1 MGVLYATGQSRLPTT
16 KCASLSI
23 SGLHAGFDCRRSSH
37 SDTQDAVVPKH
48 HEVPIPRN
56 PSPLNPLALNE
67 REGRAYRFFQIIGA
81 PALSSGFECEFWG
94 RLVLQLANADD
105 AIFHATVALGIL
117 LEDMHNWPISW
128 PVPRQAPPTERTAD
142 ALRHYQTALQQL
154 FVPVVGKESVNAI
167 SLASAVVF
175 ACIETLCGSA
185 RNATKLISSG
195 IGILTQLEASIL
207 SLANLE
213 SFAPFVSVF
222 VRLDSYMREV
232 CNPRIPDSAGKSLTA
247 TQLLQTEHHVRPKP
261 PVFRHIRPCPPVFGS
276 LREANRQLEILENL
290 CLFVVEQQEK
300 PREVQSMPTRTS
312 CQSMYQD
319 WLEAFNASSIS
330 TNDENSHALLHIRR
344 LDLYL
349 TLHGPEDTCPQS
361 GWDYFLPEF
370 IEMLTNGSSASRWQ
384 HMSFVLGGG
393 FIMPLCRLA
402 LRCRHPSTRRAAIH
416 ILRGARRRDGQ
427 LEGMLAARV
436 LERIVDVEEDGLGE
450 ITEARDVPEAAR
462 VAGVLA
468 KFLSGK
474 GRAKLTYSRAAGP
487 SFALPFPLKNLTSTP
502 RALVEEELS
511 GGSHF
516 KGD

>member
-1 MGVLYATGQSRLPTT
+1 MTKVKRGQRKRAWAPKSRNG
-16 KCASLSI
+16 CAVCKSQSMSI
-23 SGLHAGFDCRRSSH
+23 SQRRIKCDEKLPCANCLNAGFDCHRSSP

-48 HEVPIPRN
+48 HEVPIRRN

-94 RLVLQLANADD
+94 RLVLQLANAYD
-105 AIFHATVALGIL
+105 AIFHATVALGLL

-128 PVPRQAPPTERTAD
+128 PVPRQAPPTERTAN

-154 FVPVVGKESVNAI
+154 FVPVVGKESANAI

-175 ACIETLCGSA
+175 ACIETLCGDA
-185 RNATKLISSG
+185 RNAMKLISSG
-195 IGILTQLEASIL
+195 ISILTQLEASIS

-222 VRLDSYMREV
+222 VRLDSYMRE
-232 CNPRIPDSAGKSLTA
+232 
-247 TQLLQTEHHVRPKP
+247 LLQTEHHVRPKP
-261 PVFRHIRPCPPVFGS
+261 PVFRHLRPCPPVFGS

-290 CLFVVEQQEK
+290 CLFVVEQQDT

-370 IEMLTNGSSASRWQ
+370 IEMLTYGASASRWQ
-384 HMSFVLGGG
+384 HTSFVLGGG

-436 LERIVDVEEDGLGE
+436 LERIVDAEEDGLGE
-450 ITEARDVPEAAR
+450 NTESRDVPEAAR
-462 VAGVLA
+462 VAGVLV

-474 GRAKLTYSRAAGP
+474 RRAKLTYSRAAGP
-487 SFALPFPLKNLTSTP
+487 NGV

-516 KGD
+516 WGD

>member
-1 MGVLYATGQSRLPTT
+1 MLDSTATVPLTATRRTLWSQSIT
-16 KCASLSI
+16 K
-23 SGLHAGFDCRRSSH
+23 
-37 SDTQDAVVPKH
+37 
-48 HEVPIPRN
+48 
-56 PSPLNPLALNE
+56 
-67 REGRAYRFFQIIGA
+67 AYRFFQIIGA

-94 RLVLQLANADD
+94 QLVLQLANADD
-105 AIFHATVALGIL
+105 AIFHATVALGLL

-128 PVPRQAPPTERTAD
+128 PVPRQAPPTERTAN

-154 FVPVVGKESVNAI
+154 VVPVVGKESANVI

-175 ACIETLCGSA
+175 ACIETLCGNA
-185 RNATKLISSG
+185 RNATNLIFSG
-195 IGILTQLEASIL
+195 IGILTQLEACIS

-213 SFAPFVSVF
+213 SFAPILSVF
-222 VRLDSYMREV
+222 VRLDSYTREV
-232 CNPRIPDSAGKSLTA
+232 CNARIPVSAGKSLTTA
-247 TQLLQTEHHVRPKP
+247 QLLQTEHYVRPKP
-261 PVFRHIRPCPPVFGS
+261 PVFRHVRPCLPVFGN
-276 LREANRQLEILENL
+276 LREANRQLENLENL
-290 CLFVVEQQEK
+290 CLFMVEQQEK
-300 PREVQSMPTRTS
+300 PREVHSMPTRTS

-319 WLEAFNASSIS
+319 WLKAFNASPIS

-344 LDLYL
+344 LDVYL

-370 IEMLTNGSSASRWQ
+370 TEMLTYAASAVAASNKSASRGQ

-393 FIMPLCRLA
+393 FIMPLSRLA

-450 ITEARDVPEAAR
+450 ITESRDVPEAAR
-462 VAGVLA
+462 VAGVLV

-487 SFALPFPLKNLTSTP
+487 NGV

>member
-1 MGVLYATGQSRLPTT
+1 MSISRDS
-16 KCASLSI
+16 CASLSI
-23 SGLHAGFDCRRSSH
+23 SGLNAEFDCQRSSH

-48 HEVPIPRN
+48 HEWPIRRN

-81 PALSSGFECEFWG
+81 PTLSSGFECDFWG

-105 AIFHATVALGIL
+105 AIFHATVALGLL

-128 PVPRQAPPTERTAD
+128 PVPRKAPPTERTAN

-154 FVPVVGKESVNAI
+154 SVPAVGKESANVI

-175 ACIETLCGSA
+175 ACIE
-185 RNATKLISSG
+185 
-195 IGILTQLEASIL
+195 
-207 SLANLE
+207 
-213 SFAPFVSVF
+213 
-222 VRLDSYMREV
+222 
-232 CNPRIPDSAGKSLTA
+232 
-247 TQLLQTEHHVRPKP
+247 LLQTEDRVRPKP
-261 PVFRHIRPCPPVFGS
+261 PVLRHIRPCPSVFGN
-276 LREANRQLEILENL
+276 LREANRHLENLENL
-290 CLFVVEQQEK
+290 CLFVVDQQEK
-300 PREVQSMPTRTS
+300 PQEDQSMPTRTS
-312 CQSMYQD
+312 YQSMYQD

-344 LDLYL
+344 LDVYL
-349 TLHGPEDTCPQS
+349 TLHGPEDTGLQS
-361 GWDYFLPEF
+361 DWDYFLPEF
-370 IEMLTNGSSASRWQ
+370 IQMLTHAASAVAASNKSASRWQ

-416 ILRGARRRDGQ
+416 LLRGARRRDGQ

-436 LERIVDVEEDGLGE
+436 LERIVDVEEKGLGE
-450 ITEARDVPEAAR
+450 ITESRDVPEAAR
-462 VAGVLA
+462 VADVLV
-468 KFLSGK
+468 KFSSGK
-474 GRAKLTYSRAAGP
+474 GTAKLTYTRAAGP
-487 SFALPFPLKNLTSTP
+487 NGV

-516 KGD
+516 KAD